1 MAYFNHA
8 FTKSF
13 LGTGPTQTAFPVTFP
28 DNTTIN
34 TTTAGGYVTTA
45 GVPTY
50 GLNQLSAINA
60 ATWGTAT
67 TATTDGYIGWF
78 SPATNLSLAIGGG
91 SNCCSA
97 YLAGSAIYSNDKIGP
112 LAGGY
117 QETNKSKMVNPR
129 YVSRFY
135 SVAPCLPQNN
145 VIHVGSTY
153 WTAGGGVLIGSI
165 TTAGV
170 GYLPAPQA
178 TAVATTTT
186 TTSGT
191 GTGLVL
197 SITISALGVPTVT
210 AIVNPGKGYAP
221 GDTVTIDCIQVGC
234 VPGTLAVYT
243 VSIVPLP
250 AISVTEPH
258 AQEGCGITPDC
269 CKEYLCGE
277 TYSLRLDVKGSPALR
292 FLNHNAYNT
301 VDAYTGCCP
310 AGAIAPVAVDSTE
323 VMILW
328 ANGLTTNPIV
338 GPFAQIV
345 VQAEDGSLLYAPG
358 TSAAF
363 LAANGATTWDLYVS
377 PGHVAGACAGLIL
390 NGAYVD
396 TKFGD
401 CSFQLSDF
409 YEKEPLQLF
418 ASEVDYNGDPCAFTT
433 LCVVT
438 ECQGLQVQ
446 GLGETVIRDL
456 TLSESYRQNFL
467 ATDIRIREITQ
478 GNQIVTSVNRASLYW
493 RMYLQHNVP
502 RNYNPSGTFDADQY
516 MLEIF
521 ALPVQTNAGT
531 IAVNPL
537 ATFVTN
543 TLAWLNACTT
553 VCDTTAYT
561 CSTVCVVPIAFPAI
575 PPYNPYNVVS
585 CN

>member
-8 FTKSF
+8 FKKSF
-13 LGTGPTQTAFPVTFP
+13 LATGPTQTAFPVTFA
-28 DNTTIN
+28 DNSTIN

-50 GLNQLSAINA
+50 GLNQLSAISVG
-60 ATWGTAT
+60 TYGTAT

-78 SPATNLSLAIGGG
+78 SPSTNLSLAIGGG
-91 SNCCSA
+91 SSCCTA

-117 QETNKSKMVNPR
+117 QETNKSKMVNPK

-153 WTAGGGVLIGSI
+153 WTAGGGILTVNAAI
-165 TTAGV
+165 TGV
-170 GYLPAPQA
+170 NTLYAISATDVVAAP
-178 TAVATTTT
+178 VTTT
-186 TTSGT
+186 GT
-191 GTGLVL
+191 GTGLVVSYDTTAGGKVANG
-197 SITISALGVPTVT
+197 SIVVL
-210 AIVNPGKGYAP
+210 NPGKGYAV
-221 GDTVTIDCIQVGC
+221 GDTVTIPYASGAAGNAIV
-234 VPGTLAVYT
+234 TILT
-243 VSIVPLP
+243 VT
-250 AISVTEPH
+250 AAH

-310 AGAIAPVAVDSTE
+310 AGAIAPTAVDSTT

-338 GPFAQIV
+338 GPFVQIV
-345 VQAEDGSLLYAPG
+345 VQAEDGTLWYAPG
-358 TSAAF
+358 TSATF
-363 LAANGATTWDLYVS
+363 LAANGADTWDNYVS
-377 PGHVAGACAGLIL
+377 TGHTANACAGLIL

-401 CSFQLSDF
+401 CTFQLSDF
-409 YEKEPLQLF
+409 YEKEPVKLY

-446 GLGETVIRDL
+446 GLGETVVRDL

-467 ATDIRIREITQ
+467 ATDFRIREITQ
-478 GNQIVTSVNRASLYW
+478 GNQIISSVNRNSLYW
-493 RMYLQHNVP
+493 RIYLQHNVP

-521 ALPVQTNAGT
+521 ALPAQTSAAT
-531 IAVNPL
+531 IATNPL

-543 TLAWLNACTT
+543 TLAWLTACTD
-553 VCDTTAYT
+553 VCDTTAYA
-561 CSTVCVVPIAFPAI
+561 CSTVCVVPIAFPAV
-575 PPYNPYNVVS
+575 PVYNPYNVVS

>member
-8 FTKSF
+8 FKKSF
-13 LGTGPTQTAFPVTFP
+13 LATGPTQTAFPVTFP

-34 TTTAGGYVTTA
+34 TTTSLGYVTTA

-50 GLNQLSAINA
+50 GLNQLSAISV
-60 ATWGTAT
+60 ATYGTAT

-78 SPATNLSLAIGGG
+78 SPSTNLSLAIGGG
-91 SNCCSA
+91 SGCCNA
-97 YLAGSAIYSNDKIGP
+97 YLAGSAIYSSDKIGP

-117 QETNKSKMVNPR
+117 QETNKSKMVNPK

-135 SVAPCLPQNN
+135 SVDPCTPQNN

-153 WTAGGGVLIGSI
+153 WTAGGGILTVNAAI
-165 TTAGV
+165 TGV
-170 GYLPAPQA
+170 NTLYAVSATDVVAAP
-178 TAVATTTT
+178 VTTT
-186 TTSGT
+186 GT
-191 GTGLVL
+191 GTGLVVSYDTTGTGKVTNG
-197 SITISALGVPTVT
+197 SIVVL
-210 AIVNPGKGYAP
+210 NPGKGYAV
-221 GDTVTIDCIQVGC
+221 GDTVTIPYASGAAGNAIV
-234 VPGTLAVYT
+234 TILT
-243 VSIVPLP
+243 VT
-250 AISVTEPH
+250 AAH
-258 AQEGCGITPDC
+258 AQVGCGITPDC

-292 FLNHNAYNT
+292 FLNHNAYST
-301 VDAYTGCCP
+301 QDAYTGCCP
-310 AGAIAPVAVDSTE
+310 AGAIAPTAVDSTT

-338 GPFAQIV
+338 GPFVQIV
-345 VQAEDGSLLYAPG
+345 VQAEDGSLWYAPG
-358 TSAAF
+358 TSATF
-363 LAANGATTWDLYVS
+363 LAANGADTWDNYVS
-377 PGHVAGACAGLIL
+377 TGHTANACAGLIL

-401 CSFQLSDF
+401 CTFQLSDF
-409 YEKEPLQLF
+409 YEKEPVKLY

-446 GLGETVIRDL
+446 GLGETVVRDL
-456 TLSESYRQNFL
+456 TMSESYRQNFL
-467 ATDIRIREITQ
+467 ASDFRIREITQ
-478 GNQIVTSVNRASLYW
+478 GNQIISSVDRTALYY
-493 RMYLQHNVP
+493 RYMLQHNVP

-521 ALPVQTNAGT
+521 SLA
-531 IAVNPL
+531 PL
-537 ATFVTN
+537 ATFKTN

-553 VCDTTAYT
+553 VCDTTGYA
-561 CSTVCVVPIAFPAI
+561 CSTVCVVPIAFPAV
-575 PPYNPYNVVS
+575 PVYNPYNVVS

>member
-8 FTKSF
+8 FKKSF
-13 LGTGPTQTAFPVTFP
+13 LATGPTQTAFPVTFP

-50 GLNQLSAINA
+50 GLNQLSAIN
-60 ATWGTAT
+60 TTSGGLTAT

-78 SPATNLSLAIGGG
+78 SPTSNLSLAIGSG
-91 SNCCSA
+91 SGCCNA

-117 QETNKSKMVNPR
+117 QETNKSKMINPK

-153 WTAGGGVLIGSI
+153 WTAGGGVLTGSI
-165 TTAGV
+165 TGAGTAYAPNSTVAVGV
-170 GYLPAPQA
+170 G
-178 TAVATTTT
+178 TT

-191 GTGLVL
+191 GTGLEL
-197 SITISALGVPTVT
+197 SITIALGVPTVT
-210 AIVNPGKGYAP
+210 GIVNPGKGYVA
-221 GDTVTIDCIQVGC
+221 GNTVTIKLPSGAAGNAI
-234 VPGTLAVYT
+234 YT
-243 VSIVPLP
+243 VGT
-250 AISVTEPH
+250 VTAAH
-258 AQEGCGITPDC
+258 TQTGCGTTSTC

-277 TYSLRLDVKGSPALR
+277 TYSLRVDVKGSPAMR
-292 FLNHNAYNT
+292 FLNHNAYAT
-301 VDAYTGCCP
+301 VDAYTGCC
-310 AGAIAPVAVDSTE
+310 ADGVIAPTAVDSTI
-323 VMILW
+323 VFIAW
-328 ANGLTTNPIV
+328 ANALTNNPIV
-338 GPFAQIV
+338 APFLQIV
-345 VQAEDGSLLYAPG
+345 VQTELGQLLYAPG

-363 LAANGATTWDLYVS
+363 LALNAATTWDLYVS
-377 PGHVAGACAGLIL
+377 PGHTANACAGIII

-401 CSFQLSDF
+401 CSFQISDF
-409 YEKEPLQLF
+409 YEKEPVKLY
-418 ASEVDYNGDPCAFTT
+418 ASEVDLNGDPCTFDS
-433 LCVVT
+433 LCTVT
-438 ECQGLQVQ
+438 ECQGLQVN
-446 GLGETVIRDL
+446 GLGETILRDL

-521 ALPVQTNAGT
+521 ALPAQTNAST

-543 TLAWLNACTT
+543 TLAWINACTT
-553 VCDTTAYT
+553 VCDTTAYA
-561 CSTVCVVPIAFPAI
+561 CSTSCVVPISFPAL
-575 PPYNPYNVVS
+575 PVFNPYNTVS
-585 CN
+585 CFGL

>member
-13 LGTGPTQTAFPVTFP
+13 LGTGPTQTNFPVTFP

-153 WTAGGGVLIGSI
+153 WTAGGGILTVNAAI
-165 TTAGV
+165 TGV
-170 GYLPAPQA
+170 NTLYAISATDVVAAP
-178 TAVATTTT
+178 VTTT
-186 TTSGT
+186 GT
-191 GTGLVL
+191 GTGLVVSYDTTAGGKVTNG
-197 SITISALGVPTVT
+197 SIVVL
-210 AIVNPGKGYAP
+210 NPGKGYAV
-221 GDTVTIDCIQVGC
+221 GDTVTIPYSTGL
-234 VPGTLAVYT
+234 PGNAIVTILT
-243 VSIVPLP
+243 VT
-250 AISVTEPH
+250 AAH
-258 AQEGCGITPDC
+258 AQEGCGISPDC

-338 GPFAQIV
+338 GPFVQIV

-358 TSAAF
+358 TSATF
-363 LAANGATTWDLYVS
+363 LAANGAITWDLYVS
-377 PGHVAGACAGLIL
+377 PGHVVGACAGLIL

-409 YEKEPLQLF
+409 YEKEPVKLY

-521 ALPVQTNAGT
+521 ALPAQTSAAT
-531 IAVNPL
+531 IAINPL
-537 ATFVTN
+537 ATFATN
-543 TLAWLNACTT
+543 TLAWINACTT

-561 CSTVCVVPIAFPAI
+561 CSTVCVVPIAFPAV
-575 PPYNPYNVVS
+575 PVYNPYNVNS